1 MDLTP
6 KQARVLAF
14 IRQHS
19 ARHGMPPTR
28 AEIAAG
34 LGFAS
39 ANAAQAHLKAL
50 ARRGAIEMVP
60 GASRGIRLP
69 GEPPPEEDAAVVQLP
84 IVGRVAAGAPM
95 LAVEHIESRQRLPAT
110 LFPQRPDY
118 LLRVRGASMSEVG
131 ILDGDLLA
139 VHATTEAPDGS
150 IAVVRVEDEVTVKRL
165 RRRGHRLTLEPA
177 NTAYPPIEV
186 DLRRQSAVIEG
197 VAVGVI
203 RQRV

>member
-14 IRQHS
+14 IRRH
-19 ARHGMPPTR
+19 AAAHGMPPTR

-39 ANAAQAHLKAL
+39 ANAAQAHLKTL
-50 ARRGAIEMVP
+50 ARRGAIELIA

-69 GEPPPEEDAAVVQLP
+69 DRTPAADGVDLP
-84 IVGRVAAGAPM
+84 VVGRVAAGAPV
-95 LAVEHIESRQRLPAT
+95 LAVENIESRQRLPAG
-110 LFPQRPDY
+110 LFSPRPDY
-118 LLRVRGASMSEVG
+118 LLRVRGASMTGAG

-139 VHATTEAPDGS
+139 VHATAEAATGA
-150 IAVVRVEDEVTVKRL
+150 IAVVRVDDEVTVKRL
-165 RRRGHRLTLEPA
+165 RRRGRRLILEPA
-177 NTAYPPIEV
+177 NPDYEPIEV
-186 DLRRQSAVIEG
+186 DLRRRDAVIEG

-203 RQRV
+203 RQGA